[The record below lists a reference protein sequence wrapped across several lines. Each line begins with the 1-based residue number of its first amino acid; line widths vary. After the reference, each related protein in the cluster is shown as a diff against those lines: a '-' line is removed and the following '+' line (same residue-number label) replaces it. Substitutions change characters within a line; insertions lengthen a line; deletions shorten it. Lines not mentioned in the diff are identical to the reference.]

1 MAVLLLD
8 PRFPDVLPFSVAKM
22 EGTKV
27 TYTAEVPVSVRWALC
42 DSFPTVSDEEAE
54 LLVTTDLSGS
64 QAKKW
69 LAAGHELFQV
79 PTAKLRYPEVTE
91 AADVMRAARTR
102 GEWEARQTHESLLP
116 YLKEETAE
124 FIEAVESGASD
135 EEIKKELSDIFLQI
149 LFHSQIASERG
160 AFDLG
165 DVARAFT
172 EKMRSR
178 APYLFDGS
186 TGHVTT
192 EFQDK
197 LWQDGKKREKEGGAS
212 TSSKYVATDNQE

>member
-69 LAAGHELFQV
+69 LAAGHEPVSYTHLTL
-79 PTAKLRYPEVTE
+79 PTICSV
-91 AADVMRAARTR
+91 
-102 GEWEARQTHESLLP
+102 
-116 YLKEETAE
+116 
-124 FIEAVESGASD
+124 
-135 EEIKKELSDIFLQI
+135 
-149 LFHSQIASERG
+149 
-160 AFDLG
+160 
-165 DVARAFT
+165 
-172 EKMRSR
+172 
-178 APYLFDGS
+178 
-186 TGHVTT
+186 
-192 EFQDK
+192 
-197 LWQDGKKREKEGGAS
+197 
-212 TSSKYVATDNQE
+212 